1 MARGFYIEGQH
12 GIRIPQTGQFVTQ
25 CARADTEFLSR
36 LDPTPGAFKRGPYQM
51 LLTVHNRGLQRFG

>member
-1 MARGFYIEGQH
+1 MGLRVQRQREV
-12 GIRIPQTGQFVTQ
+12 RVTQTGQFVTQ

-51 LLTVHNRGLQRFG
+51 LFTVHNRGLQRFC